1 MTAGPRR
8 TTRAASW
15 AIAAL
20 CALAFAPVAG
30 AHSVLIATEPARD
43 AVVAE
48 SPRRVLL
55 RFNEP
60 VESALG
66 SIRVYNGDGERA
78 DAETITRP
86 SPKEVTVAVDG
97 EHARGTYTVAWRVI
111 SADSDPISGAF
122 VFHVGAPGP
131 QPSGIAAQ
139 VLEGTPMLVSV
150 FYTGGRFFDFG
161 LLLLTAGGVA
171 ALAVSLRTAE
181 PALRRRLF
189 VVIAALAFAL
199 AVVAIL
205 GIVFQGAAAGG
216 FGLGEAFSWDVF
228 SSVAGTRYGKASLVQ
243 AGLAVALVGTVVVLT
258 RFRRFDGL
266 TVTVLLLAL
275 VAGMIVTPSASGHAS
290 TAGPLGF
297 VADFAHVAAAAIWT
311 GGLAFVACGLAL
323 AGSGRWPLATRCV
336 PVFSLMAVG
345 SVAVLLLAGIVNG
358 YLQVRTWSGL
368 WETRYG
374 LLLLAKVG
382 LVLPL
387 LALGAYN
394 NRYSVPRLRAG
405 IASVLERR
413 RFLRAV
419 GAELAIMTSIV
430 AVTAVLVNAEPA
442 RTELVMHGS
451 TEAMADLGG
460 GVEAHVMVD
469 PAMAGDN
476 AIHIRFAAAGAHEGA
491 EALEF
496 AEVNVAA
503 TLASKGL
510 GPLRY
515 KARPIPGA
523 HGEYVVENAEL
534 PLAGDWQLRIEARRG
549 EFELLA
555 QTVSIAIREE
565 S

>member
-1 MTAGPRR
+1 MAE
-8 TTRAASW
+8 
-15 AIAAL
+15 
-20 CALAFAPVAG
+20 

-43 AVVAE
+43 AVAAE
-48 SPRRVLL
+48 SPQRILL
-55 RFNEP
+55 RYDEP

-66 SIRVYNGDGERA
+66 SIRVYDGNGERV
-78 DAETITRP
+78 DAEAIARP
-86 SPKEVTVAVDG
+86 SPEEVSVAVEGDLP
-97 EHARGTYTVAWRVI
+97 RGTYTVAWRVI

-122 VFHVGAPGP
+122 VFHVEAPGP

-139 VLEGTPMLVSV
+139 VLEDTPTLVSV

-171 ALAVSLRTAE
+171 ALAVSLRSAE

-189 VVIAALAFAL
+189 GVVAVLGFAL
-199 AVVAIL
+199 AAVAVL
-205 GIVFQGAAAGG
+205 GIVVQGAAAGG
-216 FGLGEAFSWDVF
+216 FGLREAFSWDVF
-228 SSVAGTRYGKASLVQ
+228 SSVAETRYGKASLVQ
-243 AGLAVALVGTVVVLT
+243 AGLAVTLALTALA
-258 RFRRFDGL
+258 FRRARRLDGL
-266 TVTVLLLAL
+266 ALTALSLAL
-275 VAGMIVTPSASGHAS
+275 VAGMIATPSASGHAS
-290 TAGPLGF
+290 SAGRLAF
-297 VADFAHVAAAAIWT
+297 VSDVAHVAAAAIWT
-311 GGLAFVACGLAL
+311 GGLAFVVCGLAL

-345 SVAVLLLAGIVNG
+345 SVVVLLLAGIVNG

-368 WETRYG
+368 WETTYG
-374 LLLLAKVG
+374 LLLLAKIG

-419 GAELAIMTSIV
+419 GAELVIMTGVV

-460 GVEAHVMVD
+460 GVEAHVAVD
-469 PAMAGDN
+469 PGTAGRN
-476 AIHIRFAAAGAHEGA
+476 AIHIRFAAAGGHEGT

-496 AEVNVAA
+496 AAVNVAA
-503 TLASKGL
+503 TLASKQL

-515 KARPIPGA
+515 EAKPAPEPR
-523 HGEYVVENAEL
+523 GEYVVENAQL